1 MASVNRVELMK
12 RQLDATLQSIEEPAL
27 EEAAATSALAP
38 PTTPAPD
45 LLRTA
50 TRLVVGSLL
59 LAADALARRAQIW
72 EQLAQGEAGTPPTLD
87 GAPDAPGSG
96 EAGAE
101 PARVIVQPAP
111 AAPNDSQIVLA
122 AIGWLAAIPEQLG
135 SSGDPRHV
143 LETARV
149 QLESTLGALARG
161 SLVMASRGRLGPPTM
176 LDDPDLR
183 RWITLGQ
190 VEAQR
195 SRTLAGVAIISTVR
209 EAVAYLASEPAVQQ
223 IVQEQG
229 TTLAADVLGE
239 VREYTVSGD
248 TFVDGLVRR
257 FFGRRPR
264 TDAPAETLPPI
275 VISPLEEG

>member
-1 MASVNRVELMK
+1 M
-12 RQLDATLQSIEEPAL
+12 
-27 EEAAATSALAP
+27 
-38 PTTPAPD
+38 TPAPD

-59 LAADALARRAQIW
+59 LVTDAMALRAPIW
-72 EQLAQGEAGTPPTLD
+72 EQLAQSEASPPPMPD
-87 GAPDAPGSG
+87 GAPAAPVTPEPGG
-96 EAGAE
+96 EPEDVSAL
-101 PARVIVQPAP
+101 PAP
-111 AAPNDSQIVLA
+111 VAPNDSQIVLA
-122 AIGWLAAIPEQLG
+122 AIGWLAVIPEQLG
-135 SSGDPRHV
+135 ANGDPRYV
-143 LETARV
+143 LATARV
-149 QLESTLGALARG
+149 QLEGTLGAFARG

-176 LDDPDLR
+176 LDDPDLK

-190 VEAQR
+190 IEAQR
-195 SRTLAGVAIISTVR
+195 SRTLASVAIISIVR

-229 TTLAADVLGE
+229 TTLATDVLGE

-264 TDAPAETLPPI
+264 TNAPAETPPPI
-275 VISPLEEG
+275 VVSPLEEG